1 MRVQWTPE
9 AVQDRLAI
17 WDYLVERN
25 PGAAARMD
33 TLFSKAAERLSSHPE
48 LGKPGLIPGTRE
60 LFPHENYRLVYE
72 LAEDAVWVLAVVHV
86 ARRWPP
92 AERADYS
99 SGARKTH

>member
-33 TLFSKAAERLSSHPE
+33 TLFSKAAERLAAHPE
-48 LGKPGLIPGTRE
+48 LGKPGLIAGTRE
-60 LFPHENYRLVYE
+60 LFGGT
-72 LAEDAVWVLAVVHV
+72 AEFGKNRTL
-86 ARRWPP
+86 
-92 AERADYS
+92 S
-99 SGARKTH
+99 